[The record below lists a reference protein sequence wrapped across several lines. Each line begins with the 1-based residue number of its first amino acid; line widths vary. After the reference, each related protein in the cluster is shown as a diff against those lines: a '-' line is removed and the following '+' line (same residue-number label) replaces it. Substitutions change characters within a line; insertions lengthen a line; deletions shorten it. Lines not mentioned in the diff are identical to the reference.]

1 MMDLTRFLIVVLIC
15 SSVNTIHAQFIVKG
29 TVQDPE
35 GNGLPG
41 VEISVANTT
50 YGIISDYDGQ
60 YFLEL
65 NSSEKY
71 PIRFHALGM
80 YDTTVV
86 ILPESKFTVLNI
98 TLLEQVTELESVE
111 VISKKN

>member
-50 YGIISDYDGQ
+50 YGVISDYDGQ

-65 NSSEKY
+65 NSIPGMTKESIV
-71 PIRFHALGM
+71 PQQIRAMGLK
-80 YDTTVV
+80 V
-86 ILPESKFTVLNI
+86 ETVLQKVI
-98 TLLEQVTELESVE
+98 EES
-111 VISKKN
+111 S